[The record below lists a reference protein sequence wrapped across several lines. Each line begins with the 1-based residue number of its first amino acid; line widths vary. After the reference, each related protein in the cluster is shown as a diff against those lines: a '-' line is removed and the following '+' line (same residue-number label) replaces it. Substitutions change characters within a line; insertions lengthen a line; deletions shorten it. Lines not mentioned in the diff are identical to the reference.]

1 VRTAAPTPPARRPVA
16 AARDPGTAETAV
28 RRPATKLSYKESREL
43 AELPATIEALE
54 REQRQIGERMSR
66 PDYHRE
72 GAAQTRADGLRVA
85 EIESQLAAAFDRWA
99 EIEARVTGAKPA

>member
-1 VRTAAPTPPARRPVA
+1 VEKANRVAEVDDSGAASPRSRTA
-16 AARDPGTAETAV
+16 
-28 RRPATKLSYKESREL
+28 KLSYKESREL

-72 GAAQTRADGLRVA
+72 GAAQMRADGLRVV
-85 EIESQLAAAFDRWA
+85 EIESQLAAAFDRWT
-99 EIEARVTGAKPA
+99 EIEARVTGAKPV